1 MLVNGGIE
9 MSVLSGVL
17 IEEKDRLNRMISQY
31 ERKKQD
37 LPKGSI
43 QYKTIGKKKYPYLVF
58 REKGKVTT
66 VYLKKTIDIE
76 KLSKEI
82 SQRKK
87 YEEYI
92 KQAKSDLRLI
102 EKAGIK

>member
-1 MLVNGGIE
+1 
-9 MSVLSGVL
+9 MSALSGVL
-17 IEEKDRLNRMISQY
+17 IEEKDRLNRMINQY
-31 ERKKQD
+31 ERNIKD
-37 LPKGSI
+37 LPRGSI
-43 QYKTIGKKKYPYLVF
+43 QYKTIGKKECPYLVF
-58 REKGKVTT
+58 RKKGKVIT

-76 KLSKEI
+76 KLSKGI